1 MKYAVLG
8 LTVVGSL
15 MFTGCT
21 STRSVAAKPLH
32 PVFLAQTGN
41 LSKYAV
47 VTVVPFDVPNSQA
60 ANDQVGVKLA
70 TDIANRLN
78 YDFGPLFRTVR
89 VGEPQHTPD
98 ELVVTGRI
106 TDYRPGSR
114 ALRLLGP
121 GISQAHLKGDVV
133 LRDGVTEQALEAA
146 PIDKLWAWGHSIGA
160 AKGMSNMMEET
171 AASAANMI
179 ARAKGW
185 GAENQASVYPQG
197 YTGRSF
203 P

>member
-1 MKYAVLG
+1 MKYVVLG
-8 LTVVGSL
+8 LTVLTSSL
-15 MFTGCT
+15 LTACT
-21 STRSVAAKPLH
+21 STRSVVAKPLH
-32 PVFLAQTGN
+32 PVFLAEQRN
-41 LSKYAV
+41 LSRYST
-47 VTVVPFDVPNSQA
+47 VTVQPFDVPNSQA
-60 ANDQVGVKLA
+60 ANDQVGLKLA

-106 TDYRPGSR
+106 TDYRPGNR

-121 GISQAHLKGDVV
+121 GISQAHLKGDLV

-146 PIDKLWAWGHSIGA
+146 PVDKLWAWGHSIGA
-160 AKGMSNMMEET
+160 AKGMSNMLEET

-185 GAENQASVYPQG
+185 GAENQASVNQ
-197 YTGRSF
+197 
-203 P
+203 